1 LRVAVL
7 QILNQQ
13 QRMATVATVTANALI
28 FSGMTSIA
36 VILPSFQDEFDVS
49 RGAVNWVVIGALLP
63 IAAFVTVSGR
73 LGDLFGRRRLFLA
86 GMILYGL
93 ASLVCALAPSA
104 GVLIGGRLL
113 QGIGAALVLPL
124 ALTNLT
130 EMLPAA
136 HRGWAIST
144 MAAGTTLATTIAP
157 MLLAFLVTSSGW
169 RWLFWAD
176 VAVSLLI
183 IAVARKHVIESR
195 GPPGQSLYLWG
206 VLLLSAGLTIV
217 VLACERSDYW
227 GIRHLGTLGL
237 LASGLLL
244 LGAFVRLEHRVRDP
258 LLDLRQLGDATIF
271 ASLTCLAGMQGAALA
286 VTVFLMLYLQQV
298 IDLTPAVAGLLML
311 PSGVGAL
318 LFFPV
323 AGRLTDRGSARWLL
337 VGGLL
342 AAAASMIW
350 ISRGTDLG
358 EGPLLIPPLVIL
370 GAATACVYIPA
381 STLTLTRLPEQSRGV
396 AASLTI
402 EARQIGGVVGLAVL
416 TALLTALE
424 WNSRDRL
431 LSRSDI
437 DFTVAQQEAI
447 DSLLFEDVNSP
458 LLTSMPDEIRRGTV
472 AAANEAFV
480 DGLQGVLLT
489 GAAVLAV
496 AALLAALAI
505 RR

>member
-1 LRVAVL
+1 
-7 QILNQQ
+7 
-13 QRMATVATVTANALI
+13 MATLATVTANALI

-63 IAAFVTVSGR
+63 IAALVTVSGR
-73 LGDLFGRRRLFLA
+73 LGDLFGRRRLFVA

-93 ASLVCALAPSA
+93 ASLVCALTPSA
-104 GVLIGGRLL
+104 GLLIGGRLL

-136 HRGWAIST
+136 HRGWAVST
-144 MAAGTTLATTIAP
+144 MAAGTTVATTIAP
-157 MLLAFLVTSSGW
+157 LLLAFLVTSSGW
-169 RWLFWAD
+169 RWLFWTD
-176 VAVSLLI
+176 VSVSLI
-183 IAVARKHVIESR
+183 VIAVARRYVIETR
-195 GPPGQSLYLWG
+195 GPPGQSLDLRG
-206 VLLLSAGLTIV
+206 VLLLSAGLAFV

-227 GIRHLGTLGL
+227 GIRHFGTLGL
-237 LASGLLL
+237 FASGLLL
-244 LGAFVRLEHRVRDP
+244 LGAFVRFEYRVADP
-258 LLDLRQLGDATIF
+258 LIDLRQLRNATIS
-271 ASLTCLAGMQGAALA
+271 ASLTCLATMQGAALA

-311 PSGVGAL
+311 PGALGAL
-318 LFFPV
+318 LFFPL

-342 AAAASMIW
+342 AGAAAMIW
-350 ISRGTDLG
+350 LSSGADRG

-381 STLTLTRLPEQSRGV
+381 STLTLTHLPEQSRGV
-396 AASLTI
+396 AAGLTI

-424 WNSRDRL
+424 WRSRDRL
-431 LSRSDI
+431 LSRSDT

-447 DSLLFEDVNSP
+447 DSLLFEDARSP
-458 LLTSMPDEIRRGTV
+458 LVTSMPPELRSAPV

-489 GAAVLAV
+489 GAAGLAV
-496 AALLAALAI
+496 TALFAALAI
-505 RR
+505 HR